1 MDQFNGGVLLD
12 LVLLL
17 FDQMADSGVE
27 EDREDGIE
35 DLRGVEELG
44 CFLFTVAEVAT
55 DVVAESQ
62 LLKFVFKRSIHV
74 HLSTFGGVLEAD
86 HGHCLI
92 EIDFRINHLL
102 EQLV

>member
-35 DLRGVEELG
+35 DLRGV
-44 CFLFTVAEVAT
+44 
-55 DVVAESQ
+55 
-62 LLKFVFKRSIHV
+62 
-74 HLSTFGGVLEAD
+74 
-86 HGHCLI
+86 
-92 EIDFRINHLL
+92 
-102 EQLV
+102 